1 MALPLSL
8 QDALLG
14 SMLMTRPDVFL
25 GRDDVMQFTFLLNKW
40 NGVIPAP
47 AIMLPRKGSPG
58 MLIRYYVL
66 MSSATAA
73 TCSVLLLLIS

>member
-1 MALPLSL
+1 MALSFTL

-14 SMLMTRPDVFL
+14 SMLMTRPNVFL

-58 MLIRYYVL
+58 MLILCACVL
-66 MSSATAA
+66 S
-73 TCSVLLLLIS
+73 